1 MQGRIQ
7 TALRLGA
14 GTSQQLSTDNN
25 VASAA
30 SRKPESLTCAARE
43 KKTKPPRPGAGEEGL
58 KLIAAEGLWGASRE
72 APAVPGQVEV
82 PTGIPVWGDQGFGLS
97 AARPLKVVRA
107 VPVLGLSPGCADAAF
122 CWEVIAGV

>member
-1 MQGRIQ
+1 MCCKG
-7 TALRLGA
+7 
-14 GTSQQLSTDNN
+14 
-25 VASAA
+25 
-30 SRKPESLTCAARE
+30 KK
-43 KKTKPPRPGAGEEGL
+43 KKTPRPGAGEEGL